1 VIAVLNLCWEA
12 AQLPLYTVW
21 TDGSAGQLLF
31 AILHCTAGD
40 LLISV
45 ASLVVALILAGNGWP
60 ARRSAYWWV
69 AGLTLLGGLGY
80 AVFSEWL
87 NVAVHHSWA
96 YSELMPIVPILN
108 LGLSPLAQWIL
119 VPALGFS
126 LTRRWTARG
135 DALRFE

>member
-1 VIAVLNLCWEA
+1 M
-12 AQLPLYTVW
+12 
-21 TDGSAGQLLF
+21 SALTLALLLVGDPRWPQVRF
-31 AILHCTAGD
+31 WPTAILTIAFGLAYTA
-40 LLISV
+40 
-45 ASLVVALILAGNGWP
+45 
-60 ARRSAYWWV
+60 
-69 AGLTLLGGLGY
+69 
-80 AVFSEWL
+80 FSEWL
-87 NVAVHHSWA
+87 NVAVRHSWA